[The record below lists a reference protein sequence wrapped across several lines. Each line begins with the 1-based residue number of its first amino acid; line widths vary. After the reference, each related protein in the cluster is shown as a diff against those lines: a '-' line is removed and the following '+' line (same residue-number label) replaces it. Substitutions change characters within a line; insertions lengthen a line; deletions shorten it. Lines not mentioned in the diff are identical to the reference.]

1 MVLFFKNKIS
11 SITNNFKKLP
21 HLSFLIIDL
30 VLSSIKKIDHLKFK
44 EDIYLNNNESV
55 LNNHFID
62 NTKQMTIKD
71 LIDSKFNIHFL
82 ECNKIINSYHHEN
95 ESNQLLD
102 KSLYGHTVSLEFKNL
117 LRINKDNEKIIE
129 KKIVINSATSIK
141 DFFIIS
147 DENTKISIIDLFWI
161 EHYKL
166 NKPFQNIKIKNFWK
180 EKYLNKKELYDNSLN
195 LMNKI
200 INSEDFNN
208 NVSSD
213 MQIYGNKLIRRYLNT
228 FIKGNNSDINNLLLN
243 NNYDTRI
250 YEGRYVLD
258 LKDIKYINIVNT
270 GKQLDL
276 NRFYQQKKIYEKLD
290 NSFMALGYNKNKY
303 YEIGDRLK
311 KVLIDK
317 NLSLTRE
324 EYNLLS
330 NEDMY
335 VYKSNIK
342 NLEYTNP
349 RVKKILKIISDYYN
363 NINTNYNTLV
373 TLEEV
378 NNIENRDFFKEYN
391 KNSLKDYEEDDSFF
405 DKIVS

>member
-1 MVLFFKNKIS
+1 
-11 SITNNFKKLP
+11 
-21 HLSFLIIDL
+21 
-30 VLSSIKKIDHLKFK
+30 
-44 EDIYLNNNESV
+44 
-55 LNNHFID
+55 
-62 NTKQMTIKD
+62 
-71 LIDSKFNIHFL
+71 
-82 ECNKIINSYHHEN
+82 
-95 ESNQLLD
+95 
-102 KSLYGHTVSLEFKNL
+102 
-117 LRINKDNEKIIE
+117 
-129 KKIVINSATSIK
+129 
-141 DFFIIS
+141 
-147 DENTKISIIDLFWI
+147 
-161 EHYKL
+161 
-166 NKPFQNIKIKNFWK
+166 
-180 EKYLNKKELYDNSLN
+180 
-195 LMNKI
+195 MNKI